1 LCVVTLNL
9 YDFFFSFTEVT
20 VGRIIGQGGF
30 SLVSEINHVTLDEMN
45 DTDDDQAGLRRA
57 FQCSSNDRSQQRPM
71 FVLKTLRNDLPEE
84 EQAKG
89 IVDLAIEAEFLSILR
104 FVDFCN

>member
-1 LCVVTLNL
+1 MI
-9 YDFFFSFTEVT
+9 FFFSFTEVT

-45 DTDDDQAGLRRA
+45 DTDDDQARLRRA
-57 FQCSSNDRSQQRPM
+57 FQSSSNDRSQQRPM

>member
-1 LCVVTLNL
+1 
-9 YDFFFSFTEVT
+9 

-45 DTDDDQAGLRRA
+45 DTDDDQARLRRA
-57 FQCSSNDRSQQRPM
+57 FQSSSNDRSQQRPM

>member
-1 LCVVTLNL
+1 
-9 YDFFFSFTEVT
+9 VT

-45 DTDDDQAGLRRA
+45 DTDDDQARLRRA
-57 FQCSSNDRSQQRPM
+57 FQSSSNDRSQQRPM

>member
-1 LCVVTLNL
+1 M
-9 YDFFFSFTEVT
+9 
-20 VGRIIGQGGF
+20 GRIIGQGGF

-45 DTDDDQAGLRRA
+45 DTDDDQARLRRA
-57 FQCSSNDRSQQRPM
+57 FQSSSNDRSQQRPM